1 MNDSFF
7 DHVSYCNSVF
17 PNYNNNIK
25 ISMFDKNK
33 F

>member
-1 MNDSFF
+1 MTPFF
-7 DHVSYCNSVF
+7 DYVSYCNPVF